1 MLYPK
6 PKKYFWRILATI
18 GFVSVVFQLITIST
32 LAYFMVVPLGQRAT
46 DDLANVLVHAAETW
60 QALSFSERQA
70 FEKRMNDQHELIMTD
85 ANVPLANRSNLLP
98 YLHFLEE
105 SLHKQ
110 LGQEV
115 QIKQS
120 LSADGKEWFWVDIPI
135 SGNEIRFGFPR
146 SRIGVNPPIALFLL
160 TFVGLHLTIITAVA
174 LTRRLTRPIDLLH
187 QTAQAI
193 GKGEWPEPIEIEG
206 PEELSILAREFN
218 RMNKKVR
225 ELLANRTTLL
235 AGISHDLRTPLSQI
249 QIALAMLPE
258 EGGDPRLMASILE
271 DLDRINNLIGE
282 TLSISLELEEEK
294 EVLTDI
300 GEEIRQTI
308 KSIPT
313 NDVEI
318 SVSHE
323 TPCSQLLHPRALR
336 RILTNLLVNA
346 VRYGDNKPIS
356 VSYQCNANEIIIQID
371 DQGPGIPPDQVEAV
385 FQPFFRLESSRG
397 SGTGGSGLGLAIV
410 RQLADANGWEVEL
423 LPRPGGGTRAVLRV

>member
-1 MLYPK
+1 
-6 PKKYFWRILATI
+6 
-18 GFVSVVFQLITIST
+18 
-32 LAYFMVVPLGQRAT
+32 MVVPLGQRAT

-60 QALSFSERQA
+60 QVFSFSERQA
-70 FEKRMNDQHELIMTD
+70 FVKRMNDKHELIMTD
-85 ANVPLANRSNLLP
+85 ANLPLANRTNLLP

-120 LSADGKEWFWVDIPI
+120 VSADGEEWFWVDIPV

-146 SRIGVNPPIALFLL
+146 SRIGVKPPIALFLL
-160 TFVGLHLTIITAVA
+160 TFVGLHLTILTAVA

-193 GKGEWPEPIEIEG
+193 GKGEWPEPIEIDG

-271 DLDRINNLIGE
+271 DLDQINNLIGE
-282 TLSISLELEEEK
+282 TLSISMELEEEK
-294 EVLTDI
+294 EVLTNI
-300 GEEIRQTI
+300 GEEIRQII
-308 KSIPT
+308 KSIQT

-323 TPCSQLLHPRALR
+323 TPCCQLLHPRALR

-371 DQGPGIPPDQVEAV
+371 DQGPGIPPEQVEAV

>member
-1 MLYPK
+1 
-6 PKKYFWRILATI
+6 
-18 GFVSVVFQLITIST
+18 
-32 LAYFMVVPLGQRAT
+32 MVVPLGQRAT

-60 QALSFSERQA
+60 QVLSFSERQA
-70 FEKRMNDQHELIMTD
+70 FVKRMNDQHELIMTD
-85 ANVPLANRSNLLP
+85 ATVPLGNRTNLLP

-120 LSADGKEWFWVDIPI
+120 VSADGEEWFWVDIPV

-146 SRIGVNPPIALFLL
+146 SRIGVKPPIALFLL
-160 TFVGLHLTIITAVA
+160 IFVGLHLTIITAVA
-174 LTRRLTRPIDLLH
+174 MTRRLTRPIDLLH

-225 ELLANRTTLL
+225 ELLANRTTLLL

-308 KSIPT
+308 KSIQTDAQGIT
-313 NDVEI
+313 NKIVDPV
-318 SVSHE
+318 
-323 TPCSQLLHPRALR
+323 
-336 RILTNLLVNA
+336 
-346 VRYGDNKPIS
+346 K
-356 VSYQCNANEIIIQID
+356 
-371 DQGPGIPPDQVEAV
+371 V
-385 FQPFFRLESSRG
+385 FQ
-397 SGTGGSGLGLAIV
+397 
-410 RQLADANGWEVEL
+410 N
-423 LPRPGGGTRAVLRV
+423 TRH